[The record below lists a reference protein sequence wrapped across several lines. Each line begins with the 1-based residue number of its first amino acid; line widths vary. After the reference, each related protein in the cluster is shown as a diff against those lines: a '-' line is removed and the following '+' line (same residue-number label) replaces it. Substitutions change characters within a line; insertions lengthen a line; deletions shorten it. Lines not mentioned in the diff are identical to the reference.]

1 MSDDLGKKIQQIAEL
16 LGQDSVPDNV
26 KELVTLLA
34 NSMSS
39 KDAAA
44 DKNVPADTSD
54 NPTDRNVPPN
64 GNSQTGAYSPEAGET
79 PEKQVNNDLL
89 NNTELMNTA
98 RKALSR
104 INSGNDPRINLLH
117 AIRPFMNS
125 KRQKKIGNCIQLLQV
140 ASLSRLLNDHD
151 TNPR

>member
-16 LGQDSVPDNV
+16 LGQDDVPDNV
-26 KELVTLLA
+26 KELVALLA
-34 NSMSS
+34 NSMAS
-39 KDAAA
+39 KDDAA
-44 DKNVPADTSD
+44 DKNVPTSAS
-54 NPTDRNVPPN
+54 NPT
-64 GNSQTGAYSPEAGET
+64 TGGT
-79 PEKQVNNDLL
+79 PEKPVNSDLL

-117 AIRPFMNS
+117 AIKPFMNS
-125 KRQKKIGNCIQLLQV
+125 KRQRKIGNCIQLLQV
-140 ASLSRLLNDHD
+140 ASLSSLLNEHD